1 MKKTEQILVRVKGHG
16 DFKQRAFAI
25 ALSQVQKEV
34 LKNTNNIMLR
44 IEPID
49 IQVVSAIE
57 KITTERFLFI
67 FLPRKK
73 TFYEITLDVSVN
85 LIFIDLNDIKC
96 TSK

>member
-1 MKKTEQILVRVKGHG
+1 MKKQEQILVRVKGHG
-16 DFKQRAFAI
+16 DSKQRTFSN

-34 LKNTNNIMLR
+34 LKNTNNILLR

-57 KITTERFLFI
+57 KIVMERFLFI

-85 LIFIDLNDIKC
+85 VTFIDLNDIEF

>member
-1 MKKTEQILVRVKGHG
+1 MKKTQQMTVKVKGLG
-16 DFKQRAFAI
+16 DSKQRAFAA

-34 LKNTNNIMLR
+34 LKNTHNIMLR

-73 TFYEITLDVSVN
+73 AFYEVTLAVSVDV
-85 LIFIDLNDIKC
+85 IFIDLSEIEFS
-96 TSK
+96 SK

>member
-1 MKKTEQILVRVKGHG
+1 MKKNQQMVVKVKGHG
-16 DFKQRAFAI
+16 DSKQRAFAT

-34 LKNTNNIMLR
+34 LKNTHNIMLR
-44 IEPID
+44 IEPLD

-73 TFYEITLDVSVN
+73 TLYEVTLDVSVD
-85 LIFIDLNDIKC
+85 ISFIDLSEIEFSAK
-96 TSK
+96 

>member
-1 MKKTEQILVRVKGHG
+1 MKKQEQILVRVKGHC
-16 DFKQRAFAI
+16 DSKQRTFSN

-34 LKNTNNIMLR
+34 LKNTNNILLR

-57 KITTERFLFI
+57 KIVMERFLFI

-85 LIFIDLNDIKC
+85 VTFIDLNDIEF

>member
-1 MKKTEQILVRVKGHG
+1 MKKTEQIRVRVKGHG
-16 DFKQRAFAI
+16 DSKQRAFAI

-34 LKNTNNIMLR
+34 LKNINNIMLR